1 MRGLATRLGW
11 PDDWYSTRGTA
22 VTRSERLVLAIAV
35 LASFVAFLDGS
46 VINVAL
52 PAITAELGGGLSLQ
66 QWVVD
71 AYLITLGSLMLLA
84 GSMSD
89 VFGRILVLRL
99 GLIGFGITSLL
110 CALAPSG
117 EFLIVARALQGV
129 SGALLVPSS
138 LALILSTFRGPAQG
152 TAIGLWT
159 AWTSAAFL
167 VGPVLGG
174 LFVDLA
180 SWRLV
185 FAINVLPI
193 LVTLWLLA
201 LLGERDERMREVP
214 IDYLGAIL
222 GVIGLGLPVFALIE
236 QATYGLASPIIWVPL
251 AIGVLAFGGFI
262 VRQRVAPAPM
272 MPLGLFRV
280 RNFAVGNVAT
290 VLIYGALSLG
300 TFVLAVF
307 LQESAGYSATL
318 AGAALLPV
326 TVVNIAL
333 SPLFGSLAGRFGPR
347 LFMTVGPILGGV
359 GFLLLLR
366 IDASADYLTAV
377 LPGIAVFGLGLTITV
392 APLTAAVLGSIS
404 SRQAGIGSAVNNA
417 LARIAGLIAIA
428 LLGVIVGSELDLE
441 GFHRGLVV
449 TAVLLMIGGVV
460 SAIGIR
466 NVPAEDTAAGSGEQA
481 RAGGGQENDIHER
494 RGDDQLEEKT

>member
-1 MRGLATRLGW
+1 M
-11 PDDWYSTRGTA
+11 
-22 VTRSERLVLAIAV
+22 TRSQRLVLAIAV

-46 VINVAL
+46 VITVAL

-84 GSMSD
+84 GSLSD

-99 GLIGFGITSLL
+99 GLIGFGITSVM
-110 CALAPSG
+110 CALAPTG

-138 LALILSTFRGPAQG
+138 LALILATFRGPAQG
-152 TAIGLWT
+152 KAIGLWT

-193 LVTLWLLA
+193 LVTLWLLV
-201 LLGERDERMREVP
+201 LLGERNERIAGVP
-214 IDYLGAIL
+214 VDYLGAVL
-222 GVIGLGLPVFALIE
+222 GVVGLGLPVFALIE
-236 QATYGLASPIIWVPL
+236 QANYGLASPIIWAPL
-251 AIGVLAFGGFI
+251 AIGVLAFAGFI
-262 VRQRVAPAPM
+262 QRQRVAPSPM
-272 MPLGLFRV
+272 LPLGLFRV

-347 LFMTVGPILGGV
+347 LFMTIGPILGGV
-359 GFLLLLR
+359 GFLLMLR
-366 IDASADYLTAV
+366 IDASASYLTAV
-377 LPGIAVFGLGLTITV
+377 LPGIAVFGLGLSITV

-417 LARIAGLIAIA
+417 LSRIAGLVAIA
-428 LLGVIVGSELDLE
+428 LLGVIVGSELDLD

-449 TAVLLMIGGVV
+449 TAVLLIIGGVV

-466 NVPAEDTAAGSGEQA
+466 NAPAADGAAASGEQA
-481 RAGGGQENDIHER
+481 RPGGGEQNDVHQR
-494 RGDDQLEEKT
+494 GGDDQPEEQA

>member
-1 MRGLATRLGW
+1 
-11 PDDWYSTRGTA
+11 
-22 VTRSERLVLAIAV
+22 VTRSQRLVLVIAV

-84 GSMSD
+84 GSLSD

-99 GLIGFGITSLL
+99 GLIGFGITSVM
-110 CALAPSG
+110 CALAPTG

-152 TAIGLWT
+152 KAIGLWT

-185 FAINVLPI
+185 FAINLPPI
-193 LVTLWLLA
+193 LVTLWLLL
-201 LLGERDERMREVP
+201 LLGERDERMPGVR
-214 IDYLGAIL
+214 IDYLGAVL
-222 GVIGLGLPVFALIE
+222 GVVGLGLPVFALIE
-236 QATYGLASPIIWVPL
+236 QANYGLASPVIWVPL
-251 AIGVLAFGGFI
+251 AIGVLAFAGFI
-262 VRQRVAPAPM
+262 YRQRVAPSPM

-280 RNFAVGNVAT
+280 RNFAVGNAAT

-307 LQESAGYSATL
+307 LQESGGYSATL

-326 TVVNIAL
+326 TVLNIAL

-359 GFLLLLR
+359 GFLLMLR
-366 IDASADYLTAV
+366 IDESADYLTAV

-417 LARIAGLIAIA
+417 LSRIAGLVAIA
-428 LLGVIVGSELDLE
+428 LLGVIVGSELDLD

-449 TAVLLMIGGVV
+449 TAVLLILGGVV

-466 NVPAEDTAAGSGEQA
+466 NASVADDAVSGSGEQA
-481 RAGGGQENDIHER
+481 RAGGSQQDDVHKRG
-494 RGDDQLEEKT
+494 GDDQLEEQA